1 MSVDIM
7 TVVNHERLTCKIN
20 TVTLKNC
27 PEQNKFL
34 KCKNKYFLMFL
45 TFITVFIK
53 QIGDEDTKSKSLT
66 NIAAVL

>member
-7 TVVNHERLTCKIN
+7 TVVNHERLTCKIT

-53 QIGDEDTKSKSLT
+53 QTGDKDTKAESLT